1 MLPTSLLLVDDFE
14 PWRRFVA
21 STLKHKLQ
29 FIREASDGFEAVQR
43 AQELQP
49 DLIVLDIGL
58 PKLNGIEAAR
68 QIRKIAPQSK
78 ILFLTENNS
87 PDIEA
92 EALSLGAKGY
102 VVKSDAG
109 SDLLAA
115 VEAVLHDEQFVS
127 ARFTAALDRNDIP
140 VVNRFSMTGIRSQR
154 SMKMV

>member
-1 MLPTSLLLVDDFE
+1 MLPTSILLVDDFE
-14 PWRRFVA
+14 PWRCFVA
-21 STLKHKLQ
+21 STLKHKLH
-29 FIREASDGFEAVQR
+29 FIREASDGLEAVQR

-49 DLIVLDIGL
+49 DLIVLDVGL

-78 ILFLTENNS
+78 ILFLTEIDS
-87 PDIEA
+87 PDIAA

-115 VEAVLHDEQFVS
+115 VEAVLHGEQFLS
-127 ARFTAALDRNDIP
+127 ARLADQE
-140 VVNRFSMTGIRSQR
+140 VMTVQPLL
-154 SMKMV
+154 MATT